1 MDKDPVAVCE
11 ADVAAA
17 FAEAASQRSSVS
29 PISSSGRFAVHNT
42 ALSLQSLPPLTPPQL
57 RSALSHALADTP
69 TYTSAASTSSSLQCR
84 LPPLPSGRMLAS
96 GALASP
102 LCSTAK
108 TYLFPH
114 TPLPFLTVPEFWTF
128 KRVSI
133 APLSACA
140 HSPASCGSLPHRH
153 KQRRHRH
160 IVQGHEAETE
170 HS

>member
-42 ALSLQSLPPLTPPQL
+42 ALSLQSLPPPPLTPPQL

-96 GALASP
+96 GAPRLAALFNCKNIYPP
-102 LCSTAK
+102 LT
-108 TYLFPH
+108 LRPH
-114 TPLPFLTVPEFWTF
+114 F
-128 KRVSI
+128 
-133 APLSACA
+133 
-140 HSPASCGSLPHRH
+140 
-153 KQRRHRH
+153 
-160 IVQGHEAETE
+160 
-170 HS
+170 

>member
-1 MDKDPVAVCE
+1 MDKDPVPVCE

-108 TYLFPH
+108 TYLPPSH
-114 TPLPFLTVPEFWTF
+114 STSLSNSPRVLDIQKGQYRALERLCTLARFLRLTAAQAQAA
-128 KRVSI
+128 SS
-133 APLSACA
+133 SAHCT
-140 HSPASCGSLPHRH
+140 R
-153 KQRRHRH
+153 
-160 IVQGHEAETE
+160 T
-170 HS
+170 